1 MSTSATQSGTTT
13 RAGRSGK
20 GLGIA
25 VAALAVVIAAG
36 FVFTV
41 NQGNNEVT
49 VSAAERAA
57 RIASDRW
64 DEMIAMNEAAYLQ
77 QATNSLQGESY
88 LDALNERAVA
98 EKASAESHP
107 GFNIEKTKMELAG
120 QLGGSVVRDEGNL
133 DMIRAQQAA
142 QAALLTE
149 HPGVNPERTQ
159 MLIDKLDEQLYVPS
173 IVQPVV
179 SEPAELN
186 LPEWDNRIP

>member
-25 VAALAVVIAAG
+25 AAALAVVIAAG
-36 FVFTV
+36 FVFAA

-49 VSAAERAA
+49 VSAGERAA
-57 RIASDRW
+57 QIASDRW
-64 DEMIAMNEAAYLQ
+64 DEMIAMNEAAYLR
-77 QATNSLQGESY
+77 QATNSLQGERY
-88 LDALNERAVA
+88 LNELNQLAVA
-98 EKASAESHP
+98 EKARAESHP

-120 QLGGSVVRDEGNL
+120 QL
-133 DMIRAQQAA
+133 
-142 QAALLTE
+142 TE

-159 MLIDKLDEQLYVPS
+159 MLIDKLGEQVYVPS